1 MPLILTVM
9 LSDVLL
15 PPAAADDH
23 PVAVDARGGN
33 HDEGVDV
40 DAGQDA
46 VDRVA
51 IGVRKSK

>member
-51 IGVRKSK
+51 IGVRKAK